1 MAGAAALAMLLSGG
15 AVAQAAQA
23 ETTYPANKPDITAL
37 LGEFN
42 NWWTPKKVVD
52 NTAQGD
58 AFRGSVTDAGRS
70 VLGYS
75 DDTVVAINNHAAK
88 DTTKVDGTHTQAYR
102 AAFDA
107 SDSPANAITSYSTA
121 LGDTLGK
128 YLREGLS
135 DGSLPKTN
143 ALVFDASSPVATSGF
158 VGTGSAKKDFNYPRP
173 YFTKAD
179 QGVDRTIGGDTDL
192 NGLKPE
198 LGIIHIPMFTQDG
211 QELGEDYTDYQEPSQ
226 AFPSGHTT
234 KAYNRGIALSTLL
247 PELGPEIMARAS
259 EAGNNRVVLGVHY
272 PMDVMGGRIAA
283 TAGSSALWSD
293 AGFRTNELLPAHDE
307 LENYIAARCKADG
320 NGSTVEECVTKLGA
334 NADKGYVS
342 TFTDVV
348 STKPVTDRASAID
361 AYTSRMTYGFA
372 QTSAAG
378 QAPKVPEGAEDLL
391 LTAFPE
397 LSTTQR
403 RQVLEASEIDSG
415 YPLDA
420 SSQGYQRLNLAK
432 AYSANVT
439 LSADGN
445 TIVGISFGNA
455 QPKVTKVNATDAVTN
470 LLKDFNRYFVAGVG
484 VTDEGKAVLSHD
496 DQLTESI
503 NHAAFGADS
512 KTTQDQRALSDAQMN
527 STNTLYDALGPVL
540 GAYFKQAADSG
551 KLPKTEQYL
560 KDMNKSASTGSAK
573 AWYQHPRPYVDRVNY
588 FGTTL
593 NMNGTA
599 QTLNIEK
606 VPGYESFD
614 WGTGEPLDN
623 EYDGLYNSGSFPS
636 GHTTFA
642 FTQGTGLASILPELG
657 PQIMTRVSEA
667 GNNRIVLGVHYPL
680 DILGGHI
687 AGQYGVANVLN
698 DDATRKESADAR
710 AELVSYLTAQCKAD
724 GHGDTLQSCIDATGA
739 NDAKGY
745 ANAFTDEVSTKPVT
759 DLQSALAA
767 YKARM
772 SYGFDTT
779 GTAGQAPVVPDA
791 AVNLLSNVSAFSVLS
806 TDQKKQVLAA
816 TEGDSGY
823 PLDATSEGWARVNLA
838 AAYSAKVT
846 LSADGKNVI
855 KVEPGQTV
863 ASVVREK
870 SAEQPSDN
878 GGNGNN
884 VGNGNAGNNS
894 QQPTKP
900 GKNGTGA
907 NNSKP
912 QANGVLAATGA
923 DVSAAIVA
931 VATLALIGSAVTVV
945 VRRRRH

>member
-1 MAGAAALAMLLSGG
+1 
-15 AVAQAAQA
+15 
-23 ETTYPANKPDITAL
+23 
-37 LGEFN
+37 
-42 NWWTPKKVVD
+42 
-52 NTAQGD
+52 
-58 AFRGSVTDAGRS
+58 
-70 VLGYS
+70 
-75 DDTVVAINNHAAK
+75 
-88 DTTKVDGTHTQAYR
+88 
-102 AAFDA
+102 
-107 SDSPANAITSYSTA
+107 
-121 LGDTLGK
+121 
-128 YLREGLS
+128 
-135 DGSLPKTN
+135 
-143 ALVFDASSPVATSGF
+143 
-158 VGTGSAKKDFNYPRP
+158 
-173 YFTKAD
+173 
-179 QGVDRTIGGDTDL
+179 
-192 NGLKPE
+192 
-198 LGIIHIPMFTQDG
+198 
-211 QELGEDYTDYQEPSQ
+211 
-226 AFPSGHTT
+226 
-234 KAYNRGIALSTLL
+234 
-247 PELGPEIMARAS
+247 
-259 EAGNNRVVLGVHY
+259 
-272 PMDVMGGRIAA
+272 
-283 TAGSSALWSD
+283 
-293 AGFRTNELLPAHDE
+293 
-307 LENYIAARCKADG
+307 
-320 NGSTVEECVTKLGA
+320 
-334 NADKGYVS
+334 
-342 TFTDVV
+342 
-348 STKPVTDRASAID
+348 
-361 AYTSRMTYGFA
+361 
-372 QTSAAG
+372 
-378 QAPKVPEGAEDLL
+378 
-391 LTAFPE
+391 
-397 LSTTQR
+397 
-403 RQVLEASEIDSG
+403 
-415 YPLDA
+415 
-420 SSQGYQRLNLAK
+420 
-432 AYSANVT
+432 
-439 LSADGN
+439 
-445 TIVGISFGNA
+445 
-455 QPKVTKVNATDAVTN
+455 
-470 LLKDFNRYFVAGVG
+470 
-484 VTDEGKAVLSHD
+484 
-496 DQLTESI
+496 
-503 NHAAFGADS
+503 
-512 KTTQDQRALSDAQMN
+512 
-527 STNTLYDALGPVL
+527 
-540 GAYFKQAADSG
+540 
-551 KLPKTEQYL
+551 
-560 KDMNKSASTGSAK
+560 
-573 AWYQHPRPYVDRVNY
+573 
-588 FGTTL
+588 
-593 NMNGTA
+593 
-599 QTLNIEK
+599 
-606 VPGYESFD
+606 
-614 WGTGEPLDN
+614 
-623 EYDGLYNSGSFPS
+623 
-636 GHTTFA
+636 
-642 FTQGTGLASILPELG
+642 
-657 PQIMTRVSEA
+657 MTRVSEA

>member
-15 AVAQAAQA
+15 AVAQAAQPSTA
-23 ETTYPANKPDITAL
+23 YPAGKPDITAL

-42 NWWTPKKVVD
+42 NWWTPKKVVT
-52 NTAQGD
+52 NTADGD
-58 AFRGSVTDAGRS
+58 AFRGSVTAAGRL

-88 DTTKVDGTHTQAYR
+88 DTTKVDGTYTQAQR

-107 SDSPANAITSYSTA
+107 SDSPANAIASYSTA
-121 LGDTLGK
+121 LGDTIGK

-143 ALVFDASSPVATSGF
+143 ALVFDAASPVATSGF

-173 YFTKAD
+173 YFTKAN
-179 QGVDRTIGGDTDL
+179 QGVDRTIGGDSDL

-198 LGIIHIPMFTQDG
+198 LSIIHIPMFSQNG
-211 QELGEDYTDYQEPSQ
+211 QEFGEDYTDYQEPSQ

-293 AGFRTNELLPAHDE
+293 ARFRTNELLPAHTE

-334 NADKGYVS
+334 NADKGYIN

-348 STKPVTDRASAID
+348 STRPVTDRSSAIE

-372 QTSAAG
+372 RTSVAK
-378 QAPKVPEGAEDLL
+378 QAPKVPAGAENLL
-391 LTAFPE
+391 LTAFPD
-397 LSTTQR
+397 LSAAQR

-420 SSQGYQRLNLAK
+420 SSQGFERLNLAK

-439 LSADGN
+439 LSTDGK
-445 TIVGISFGNA
+445 TILAINFGNA
-455 QPKVTKVNATDAVTN
+455 ASKVTTVSSTDTITN

-496 DQLTESI
+496 DKLTESI
-503 NHAAFGADS
+503 NQAAFGADG
-512 KTTQDQRALSDAQMN
+512 KTAQDKRALSDAQMN

-540 GAYFKQAADSG
+540 GAYFKQAANSG

-560 KDMNKSASTGSAK
+560 KDMNKSASTGKAK

-588 FGTTL
+588 VGTTL

-599 QTLNIEK
+599 QTLNIKK
-606 VPGYESFD
+606 VPGYENFD
-614 WGTGEPLDN
+614 WGDGGLVDN

-687 AGQYGVANVLN
+687 AGQYGVANALS
-698 DDATRKESADAR
+698 DDATRKEGADAR
-710 AELVSYLTAQCKAD
+710 AELVSYLTARCKAD
-724 GHGDTLQSCIDATGA
+724 GHGDTLQSCIDTTGA

-745 ANAFTDEVSTKPVT
+745 ANTFTDEVSTKPVT
-759 DLQSALAA
+759 DLKSALAA
-767 YKARM
+767 YQARM
-772 SYGFDTT
+772 SYGFDKT
-779 GTAGQAPVVPDA
+779 GTAGKAPVVPDA
-791 AVNLLSNVSAFSVLS
+791 AVNLLDNVEAFKALSAG
-806 TDQKKQVLAA
+806 QKKQVLAA

-823 PLDATSEGWARVNLA
+823 PLDATSEGWSRVNLA

-846 LSADGKNVI
+846 LSADGKNVV

-863 ASVVREK
+863 ASVVHEK
-870 SAEQPSDN
+870 TPEQP
-878 GGNGNN
+878 GNN
-884 VGNGNAGNNS
+884 GVDGNAGNNHG
-894 QQPTKP
+894 QQSTKP
-900 GKNGTGA
+900 GENGT
-907 NNSKP
+907 S
-912 QANGVLAATGA
+912 ANGEDDNSQAVDGALASTGA
-923 DVSAAIVA
+923 SVSAVVVA
-931 VATLALIGSAVTVV
+931 FVALALIGFTVTVV
-945 VRRRRH
+945 VRRRRG

>member
-1 MAGAAALAMLLSGG
+1 VDSDYKM
-15 AVAQAAQA
+15 A
-23 ETTYPANKPDITAL
+23 ETLPDS
-37 LGEFN
+37 LG
-42 NWWTPKKVVD
+42 
-52 NTAQGD
+52 
-58 AFRGSVTDAGRS
+58 S
-70 VLGYS
+70 VLGGYFS
-75 DDTVVAINNHAAK
+75 A
-88 DTTKVDGTHTQAYR
+88 
-102 AAFDA
+102 
-107 SDSPANAITSYSTA
+107 
-121 LGDTLGK
+121 
-128 YLREGLS
+128 GLV
-135 DGSLPKTN
+135 DGSLPKT
-143 ALVFDASSPVATSGF
+143 AELLTQTDPATGYGDSLVADYLDTSVAKVT
-158 VGTGSAKKDFNYPRP
+158 FNHPRP
-173 YFTKAD
+173 Y
-179 QGVDRTIGGDTDL
+179 VDRTNGGYPAVGLAKTLNIAKVPVWTDA
-192 NGLKPE
+192 NGVTHNPNY
-198 LGIIHIPMFTQDG
+198 DG
-211 QELGEDYTDYQEPSQ
+211 MLTSGS
-226 AFPSGHTT
+226 FPSGHTT
-234 KAYNRGIALSTLL
+234 YAFSGSIALATLF
-247 PELGPEIMARAS
+247 PQLGTEIVTRGS
-259 EAGNNRVVLGVHY
+259 EAGNNRIVLGVHY
-272 PMDVMGGRIAA
+272 SLDIMGGRIDGEAA
-283 TAGSSALWSD
+283 NTARWSD
-293 AGFRTNELLPAHDE
+293 GQFRADKLMPAYNELQSYMASKCVA
-307 LENYIAARCKADG
+307 NGQAAKQSSDYD
-320 NGSTVEECVTKLGA
+320 TVQQCVSNLGA
-334 NADKGYVS
+334 NADKGYAND
-342 TFTDVV
+342 FADAI
-348 STKPVTDRASAID
+348 STKPVTDRASAIE
-361 AYTSRMTYGFA
+361 AYTARMTYGFS
-372 QTSAAG
+372 QVGAAG
-378 QAPKVPEGAEDLL
+378 AAAKIPAGAENML
-391 LTAFPE
+391 LTAFPT
-397 LSTTQR
+397 LNDAQR
-403 RQVLEASEIDSG
+403 KQILAASEIDSG

-439 LSADGN
+439 LSADGS
-445 TIVGISFGNA
+445 TILGISFGNA
-455 QPKVTKVNATDAVTN
+455 APKVTKVSSTDAVTN

-503 NHAAFGADS
+503 NHAAFGADG

-560 KDMNKSASTGSAK
+560 KDMNKSASTGNAK
-573 AWYQHPRPYVDRVNY
+573 ATYQHPRPYVDRVNY

-614 WGTGEPLDN
+614 WGDGSPIDN

-687 AGQYGVANVLN
+687 AGQYGVANALN
-698 DDATRKESADAR
+698 DDAMRKESADAR
-710 AELVSYLTAQCKAD
+710 TELVSYLTAQCKAD
-724 GHGDTLQSCIDATGA
+724 GHGDTLQSCIDDTGA
-739 NDAKGY
+739 NNAHGY

-772 SYGFDTT
+772 SYGFATT

-791 AVNLLSNVSAFSVLS
+791 AINLLGNVSAFSMLS
-806 TDQKKQVLAA
+806 ADQKKQVLAA
-816 TEGDSGY
+816 TEGESGY

-855 KVEPGQTV
+855 KVEPGQTI

-870 SAEQPSDN
+870 SAEPIDN

-884 VGNGNAGNNS
+884 AGNGNAGNNS

-907 NNSKP
+907 NNSKS

-923 DVSAAIVA
+923 NVSAAIVA
-931 VATLALIGSAVTVV
+931 AAALALIGSAVTVV
-945 VRRRRH
+945 ARKRRH